1 MGRLYVPGDIT
12 VKSRNV
18 LNKRKIRDL
27 IGNRNRDLP
36 AFSSMPHPTAPQCT
50 PPYVHT
56 HIILRKLFFRY
67 GSRCGT
73 MYRQQ
78 VGRRLILQYK
88 VYLNVLNLFK
98 QDFRLNV
105 TYTFSFKIT
114 EYTSTLL
121 LYLTSLLVL
130 F

>member
-1 MGRLYVPGDIT
+1 
-12 VKSRNV
+12 
-18 LNKRKIRDL
+18 
-27 IGNRNRDLP
+27 
-36 AFSSMPHPTAPQCT
+36 
-50 PPYVHT
+50 
-56 HIILRKLFFRY
+56 
-67 GSRCGT
+67 